1 MKDTMEL
8 TGQDIQTAAKCIEK
22 VGTEINAMLR
32 YIEEDLTDL
41 L

>member
-22 VGTEINAMLR
+22 VGTEINVPAWIR
-32 YIEEDLTDL
+32 FITR
-41 L
+41 